1 MKNPA
6 QKTNQI
12 IIKMAQIL
20 ILIEQRINDEGRV
33 YLPKQRTRF
42 IDLTA
47 LGLSEHEDAF
57 FTYDQIK
64 QLVISMVQRHETGTA
79 KWHIDVEHCT
89 DKQVAIIIQPGNRL
103 ELIPVNVFMAASA
116 MTQPYVH

>member
-1 MKNPA
+1 MKKTAP
-6 QKTNQI
+6 KTNQI

-20 ILIEQRINDEGRV
+20 MLIEKRINDEGRV

-47 LGLSEHEDAF
+47 LGLSEHEDSF

-64 QLVISMVQRHETGTA
+64 QLVINMVQRHETGSMQ
-79 KWHIDVEHCT
+79 WHIDVDHCT
-89 DKQVAIIIQPGNRL
+89 ADQVAVIIEPGNRL

-116 MTQPYVH
+116 MTHPYVH